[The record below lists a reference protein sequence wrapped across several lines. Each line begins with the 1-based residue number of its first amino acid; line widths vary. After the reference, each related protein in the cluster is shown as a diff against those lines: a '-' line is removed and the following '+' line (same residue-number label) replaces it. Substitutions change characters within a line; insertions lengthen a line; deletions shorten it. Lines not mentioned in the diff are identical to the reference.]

1 MMSEGLFPQ
10 LRVTARSRSF
20 RRAGMAFGAEPVI
33 LALAGLT
40 SQVLVALVKEAEL
53 VCEIGDGVAFQVVTL
68 TDLEDRL
75 DIIAQFMT
83 GQAEGGGEL
92 SPTLQPIASTAP
104 DAAAALGDD
113 APKTGTDAAAAAPE
127 GPQPAADP
135 DPAPVAAPA
144 SPAVEGAQAPSPSAG
159 KSSGRA
165 PRAAKPRASEAK
177 AAS

>member
-1 MMSEGLFPQ
+1 MSEELFPQ

-53 VCEIGDGVAFQVVTL
+53 VCEIGDGEAFQVVTL
-68 TDLEDRL
+68 ADLEDRL

-83 GQAEGGGEL
+83 GQAEGADTN
-92 SPTLQPIASTAP
+92 SPAPSPNASTAS
-104 DAAAALGDD
+104 DATAVSGDD
-113 APKTGTDAAAAAPE
+113 APKTETGSVDAGAPE
-127 GPQPAADP
+127 GPQPTADSA
-135 DPAPVAAPA
+135 PAPVAAPA
-144 SPAVEGAQAPSPSAG
+144 FPAADIGASPATG
-159 KSSGRA
+159 KPSGRA
-165 PRAAKPRASEAK
+165 PRAAKPKASEAK

>member
-1 MMSEGLFPQ
+1 MMSEELFPQ

-53 VCEIGDGVAFQVVTL
+53 VCEIGDGEAFQVVTL
-68 TDLEDRL
+68 ADLEDRL

-83 GQAEGGGEL
+83 GQAEGADTN
-92 SPTLQPIASTAP
+92 SPASSSNASTAS
-104 DAAAALGDD
+104 DATAAAGDD
-113 APKTGTDAAAAAPE
+113 ASQTVTGTASAMPGE
-127 GPQPAADP
+127 EQPAADTA
-135 DPAPVAAPA
+135 PAPVAAPA
-144 SPAVEGAQAPSPSAG
+144 FPAADVGASPATG
-159 KSSGRA
+159 KPSGRA